1 VSVAGFATASSDI
14 DCLFSPGHD
23 IAHDT
28 KSPDVPVDL
37 PSLLESLL
45 QEEGFEAQLLSRTR
59 VPIIKMVQR
68 ATSEHPQELQCDIGF
83 KNHLAIHN
91 TQLLLSYSKCDT
103 RVKKMVLFVKV
114 GGLCSPVRL
123 IC

>member
-1 VSVAGFATASSDI
+1 MSVAGFATASSDI
-14 DCLFSPGHD
+14 DCIFSPGQD

-28 KSPDVPVDL
+28 KSPDITADL

-45 QEEGFEAQLLSRTR
+45 QEEGFEAELLSRTR

-68 ATSEHPQELQCDIGF
+68 ATSEYPQELQCDIGF

-91 TQLLLSYSKCDT
+91 TQLLLGYSRCDT
-103 RVKKMVLFVKV
+103 RVKQMVLFIKV
-114 GGLCSPVRL
+114 RGICSPMRP